1 MSTTT
6 QRRSDDTSIE
16 KFLLSKVNYY
26 SDCFTKLD
34 INGNSLSLINWA
46 AMFGGS
52 FWAGARGIWS
62 LFWITLLGHTIAIT
76 TIAHAI
82 WIKTSSTTPSGYSTQ
97 LIALGLLLFF
107 FVSISQGLT
116 ANWVLWKRFQR
127 WKNSVGVNNAF
138 QINRLIAATTLQI
151 SFLVVALSRYGTAT
165 TPDYLKIFP

>member
-16 KFLLSKVNYY
+16 RFLLSKVKYY

-34 INGNSLSLINWA
+34 TNGNSLSLINWA
-46 AMFGGS
+46 AIFGGS

-82 WIKTSSTTPSGYSTQ
+82 WIKTSNTTPSGYSTQ

-138 QINRLIAATTLQI
+138 
-151 SFLVVALSRYGTAT
+151 
-165 TPDYLKIFP
+165 